1 MAVMSQRQYS
11 SHKGLSRAA
20 VQKAIST
27 GRISTLPNGM
37 IDSEMADREWEANT
51 TAPAGETTKLTR
63 ARLALTVMKAKLA
76 DLQFKQLAGEL
87 LPKAE
92 IQSATF
98 NAFRQIRDRM
108 LNIPDR
114 VATMVAAESDAV
126 KCYEILS
133 AEIRLA
139 LQQFAD
145 SAQKGV
151 SDDET

>member
-11 SHKGLSRAA
+11 SHKGLSHAA

-51 TAPAGETTKLTR
+51 TAPTGETAKLTK

-76 DLQFKQLAGEL
+76 DLQYKQLAGEL

-92 IQSATF
+92 VQTATF

-114 VATMVAAESDAV
+114 VAPVLAAESDGT

-145 SAQKGV
+145 ASAQKGV
-151 SDDET
+151 SEG